1 MIIVGGA
8 GFIGR
13 NILQR
18 FIDAGIDVCVYDKYH
33 PDGENDSFF
42 KGIPYICGDL
52 SDQKGFLRIISKGD
66 TVIHLLSTSYPNN
79 SNINIYQDAHDNIL
93 PGVMLAEACV
103 KKEAG
108 KVIFA
113 SSGGAVYGQPC
124 YVPIDENHPLNPVS
138 SYGIHKLAVEKYL
151 KLIYKLYGIR
161 TVSLRISNPYG
172 AWQRPFSGQGFIATA
187 LACVKMDRMVEIWGD
202 GNATRD
208 YVYISDVAEAFY
220 KALFYDGEYSVFNI
234 GSGIGKSVN
243 DILDEIQETEGKSIK
258 KEYYPKTSAEVGKNI
273 LDCSRAKE
281 YLGWSPATGLHEG
294 LQKMSA
300 MWDGTKKMYCNV
312 KYI

>member
-1 MIIVGGA
+1 MKVVIVGGA

-13 NILQR
+13 NILKR
-18 FIDAGIDVCVYDKYH
+18 FINAGMDVCVYDRYQ
-33 PDGENDSFF
+33 PDGKNDNFF

-52 SDQKGFLRIISKGD
+52 SGQEGLLKVISRGD

-79 SNINIYQDAHDNIL
+79 SNINIYQDAYENIL
-93 PGVMLAEACV
+93 PGVMLAEICV

-108 KVIFA
+108 RLIFA

-124 YVPIDENHPLNPVS
+124 YVPVDENHPLNPVS

-151 KLIYKLYGIR
+151 KLVYKLYGMR

-187 LACVKMDRMVEIWGD
+187 LACVKMGRTVEIWGD
-202 GNATRD
+202 GSAVRD
-208 YVYISDVAEAFY
+208 YVYIGDVADAFY
-220 KALFYDGEYSVFNI
+220 KALFYDGDYSVFNI
-234 GSGIGKSVN
+234 GSGTGKSVN
-243 DILDEIQETEGKSIK
+243 DILDEIQKAEGKSIK

-273 LDCSRAKE
+273 LDCSRAKK
-281 YLGWSPATGLHEG
+281 YLGWDSATELHEG
-294 LQKMSA
+294 LREMSA
-300 MWDGTKKMYCNV
+300 MWDSTRKMYIN
-312 KYI
+312 

>member
-1 MIIVGGA
+1 MKVVIVGGA

-18 FIDAGIDVCVYDKYH
+18 FIGAGMDVCVYDRYQ
-33 PDGENDSFF
+33 PDVAGDNFF
-42 KGIPYICGDL
+42 KGIQYICGDL
-52 SDQKGFLRIISKGD
+52 SDQKELLKIISKGD

-79 SNINIYQDAHDNIL
+79 SNINIYQDAYDNIL
-93 PGVMLAEACV
+93 PGVMLAEICV

-108 KVIFA
+108 RLIFA

-124 YVPIDENHPLNPVS
+124 YVPVDENHPLNPVS
-138 SYGIHKLAVEKYL
+138 SYGIHKLAIEKYL
-151 KLIYKLYGIR
+151 KLVYKLYGIR

-187 LACVKMDRMVEIWGD
+187 LACAKMDRTVEIWGD
-202 GNATRD
+202 GSATRD
-208 YVYISDVAEAFY
+208 YVYIGDVAEAFY

-243 DILDEIQETEGKSIK
+243 EILDEIQKIEGKSIK
-258 KEYYPKTSAEVGKNI
+258 REYYPKPSAEVGKNV
-273 LDCSRAKE
+273 LDGSRAKE
-281 YLGWSPATGLHEG
+281 YLGWSPATGLNEG
-294 LQKMSA
+294 LQRMSA
-300 MWDGTKKMYCNV
+300 MWDSTRKI
-312 KYI
+312 YIN